1 MNVAPS
7 TAASQPQQVQRAQAA
22 PVRDA
27 DGDND
32 GDKAA
37 PAAAALATSGSV
49 GTQLHEVA

>member
-7 TAASQPQQVQRAQAA
+7 SATTQAQPVQRAQAA

-37 PAAAALATSGSV
+37 PAAAALASSGSV